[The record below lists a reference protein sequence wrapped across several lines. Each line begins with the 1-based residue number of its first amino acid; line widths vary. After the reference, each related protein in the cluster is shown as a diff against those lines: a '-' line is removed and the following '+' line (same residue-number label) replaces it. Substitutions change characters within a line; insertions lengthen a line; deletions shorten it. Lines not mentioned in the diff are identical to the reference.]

1 MVHGKLNRFSLSLMF
16 SYTQGLPIQNN
27 VVPSH
32 YRSRRQGSWV
42 GDDIMEKAF
51 TWRFGFDS
59 VELRNFF
66 KICQEQ
72 SNGECLM
79 GSFSYSFVI
88 LVVMIGI
95 M

>member
-1 MVHGKLNRFSLSLMF
+1 MKLFQQTLF
-16 SYTQGLPIQNN
+16 VFQNLI
-27 VVPSH
+27 VPSH

-59 VELRNFF
+59 LKLR
-66 KICQEQ
+66 KLQIVRQKQ

-79 GSFSYSFVI
+79 GMFSYSFI
-88 LVVMIGI
+88 CYISRDD
-95 M
+95 

>member
-1 MVHGKLNRFSLSLMF
+1 MQIPQVRLYESRGMC
-16 SYTQGLPIQNN
+16 GL
-27 VVPSH
+27 
-32 YRSRRQGSWV
+32 
-42 GDDIMEKAF
+42 DILEKAF

-59 VELRNFF
+59 LKLR
-66 KICQEQ
+66 KLQIVRQKQ

-79 GSFSYSFVI
+79 GMFSYSFVV